1 MYIST
6 SIRAPRQTA
15 YIRNSLNSDLWFDLS
30 GGTAASREAS
40 DKVSHDFLALGVTIG
55 ANLGPEGFEGIA
67 KFTGATEV
75 TERNLRLA
83 RSSCTRS
90 GSGWSMSESL
100 SLW

>member
-1 MYIST
+1 MYT
-6 SIRAPRQTA
+6 SKPQQAVTEG
-15 YIRNSLNSDLWFDLS
+15 NTSDLSFNLW

-40 DKVSHDFLALGVTIG
+40 DKVSHDLAHGLTIEVT
-55 ANLGPEGFEGIA
+55 LGPLGFEGTA
-67 KFTGATEV
+67 KFTGTVEV

-90 GSGWSMSESL
+90 GSGWSVSESL